1 MQEVHL
7 LCYRCLHYCWA
18 SVILHEML
26 NRYWSSFEA
35 TSGRHLCCLHGA
47 QGNMGGAP
55 WIVRASETRTRVK
68 ITPRENAY
76 RFFLRGVIF
85 TRALP
90 GATRSR
96 SPKKLIWKTI
106 GSLHDLITWSTFGK
120 DENSSLLKNFVSTSW
135 KSIRKIGNSHNL
147 KINYLKINYLKS
159 NVCNGRRKLDS
170 FVWEKQLLQWRHQI
184 AKSTKRGF
192 TKPFLR

>member
-1 MQEVHL
+1 MG
-7 LCYRCLHYCWA
+7 
-18 SVILHEML
+18 
-26 NRYWSSFEA
+26 YWSSFEA

-55 WIVRASETRTRVK
+55 WIVERAKRERAWKSPHARTRV
-68 ITPRENAY
+68 A
-76 RFFLRGVIF
+76 FSCVGWFS
-85 TRALP
+85 RARSR
-90 GATRSR
+90 GATRIL

-135 KSIRKIGNSHNL
+135 KSIRKIGNL
-147 KINYLKINYLKS
+147 RINYLKINYLKS
-159 NVCNGRRKLDS
+159 SVCNGRRKLDS

-192 TKPFLR
+192 TKPYLC